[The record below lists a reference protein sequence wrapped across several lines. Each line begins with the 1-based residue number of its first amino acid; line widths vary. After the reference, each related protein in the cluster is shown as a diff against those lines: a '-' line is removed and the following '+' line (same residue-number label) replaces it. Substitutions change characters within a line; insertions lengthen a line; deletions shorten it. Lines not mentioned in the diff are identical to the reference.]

1 MRTVDDFSCPE
12 AVHKKRRRR
21 EKTIRSANQVFFCFG
36 VKVVGEK
43 LESMDYEGNETDDH
57 VVSHHVVEIGKCI

>member
-1 MRTVDDFSCPE
+1 MTIFRVQRRFTRNDDDE
-12 AVHKKRRRR
+12 K
-21 EKTIRSANQVFFCFG
+21 KTIRSANQVFFCFG